1 MSTAEVPRPRP
12 EPVEGDSR
20 PRRTATRTPRKRAS
34 KPGPQAVKRETADQ
48 VHLAPFAA
56 ISLDPQDAP
65 MWPAHVV
72 IWLQAELP
80 LEVPSSRLMIDRR
93 HKIPAPGF
101 LYPAVAAADRPQNL
115 DRMVE
120 FRSSCCQ
127 PAPPAGDLT
136 TLGWDPRVILGASN
150 DKEEK

>member
-12 EPVEGDSR
+12 TPVEGEPQ
-20 PRRTATRTPRKRAS
+20 PRRATRTSRKRAA
-34 KPGPQAVKRETADQ
+34 KPGPHAVKRETADHQ
-48 VHLAPFAA
+48 HLEPFAA

-65 MWPAHVV
+65 MWPAHAV

-80 LEVPSSRLMIDRR
+80 LHVPSSRLMVDRR

-120 FRSSCCQ
+120 FQSSCCQ
-127 PAPPAGDLT
+127 PVPPAGDLT
-136 TLGWDPRVILGASN
+136 PLGWDPRVLSAASP
-150 DKEEK
+150 DKEAK